1 MKPEQVEAQ
10 LVRVLTNAI
19 GELSDPRVPI
29 IVTVEAV
36 SLTPDFV
43 QARVYVSSMG
53 EMEPLLEALHS
64 ARGHLQ
70 RQVAHAVKMRRT
82 PLLEFFAADDRK
94 H

>member
-1 MKPEQVEAQ
+1 MKPQQVESQ
-10 LVRVLTNAI
+10 LVRVLTDAI
-19 GELSDPRVPI
+19 GSLSDPRVPL

-53 EMEPLLEALHS
+53 DMDVLLDALHN

-70 RQVAHAVKMRRT
+70 RQVAQAVKMRRT

-94 H
+94 W

>member
-1 MKPEQVEAQ
+1 MKPQQ
-10 LVRVLTNAI
+10 LESQLLRVLSDAI
-19 GELSDPRVPI
+19 GELSDPRIPM

-43 QARVYVSSMG
+43 QARVYISSMG
-53 EMEPLLEALHS
+53 DMEGLLDALHN

-94 H
+94 W

>member
-53 EMEPLLEALHS
+53 EMEPLLEALES

-70 RQVAHAVKMRRT
+70 RQVASAVKMRRT
-82 PLLEFFAADDRK
+82 PLLEFFAADDRR